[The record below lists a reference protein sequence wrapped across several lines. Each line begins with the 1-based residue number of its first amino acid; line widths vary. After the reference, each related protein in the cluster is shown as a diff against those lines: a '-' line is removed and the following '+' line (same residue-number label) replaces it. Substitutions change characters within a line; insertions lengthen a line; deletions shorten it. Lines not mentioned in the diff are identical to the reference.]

1 MDQVQ
6 KHSNSGGVRAEPL
19 FFNRGPKSGLGA
31 VVEVGPAK
39 GVVYA
44 YATFEMGPA
53 NPIDLVDGKP
63 KWLVSEAKPSD
74 QQKQD
79 GEVRLGAR
87 VMTTSRPATPGP
99 ANESHFFEIV
109 TLGQKVD
116 DELSSAMKFGLAN
129 ANRVGEKAIVTP
141 WASNGKLN
149 YFEI

>member
-1 MDQVQ
+1 M
-6 KHSNSGGVRAEPL
+6 
-19 FFNRGPKSGLGA
+19 A
-31 VVEVGPAK
+31 VVGVGPVK

-63 KWLVSEAKPSD
+63 QWLVSAAKPSD
-74 QQKQD
+74 QEMQD

-87 VMTTSRPATPGP
+87 VMTTSRPAAPGP
-99 ANESHFFEIV
+99 ANDSHFFENV
-109 TLGQKVD
+109 TLGQKVG

-129 ANRVGEKAIVTP
+129 DNRVGEKAIVTP